1 MKDDYQI
8 LYNAT
13 LANARTKVYDK
24 WIKEKIKNTYIKI
37 SEECKSC
44 VFLQTGWLK

>member
-13 LANARTKVYDK
+13 LTNERTKAYDK
-24 WIKEKIKNTYIKI
+24 WIKEKIKTTYIKI
-37 SEECKSC
+37 SDEYKSC
-44 VFLQTGWLK
+44 DFLKIGWLK